1 MRVSESWLREWCNPP
16 LDTSGIA
23 ERLTMAGI
31 EVGAIEPVA
40 GPFDEVVLARIVS
53 TRPHPDADRLRLCEV
68 EAAPGEPLLGIV
80 CGAPNA
86 RPELRVP
93 LARVGARLPGGLHI
107 KKSKIRGQPSEGML
121 CSAQELGLGEG
132 QAGLLELPHDA
143 PIGTPLRDYLQLDDH
158 VIEVELTPNRGD
170 CLGLSGLAREL
181 SALTDAPLTAPD
193 IQPVPAA
200 SDRVLAVRLDAPG
213 ACPRYLCRV
222 VENVNPQAP
231 SPLWLQERLR
241 RAGLRSL
248 GPVVDITN
256 LVLLELG
263 QPLHAFDLDRIGGEI
278 VVRQARAGE
287 MLRLLNGQ
295 DVEADPDLLLI
306 CDAMRPLAAAGIMGG
321 ADSAVDDGT
330 RSVLLESAF
339 FAPRAI
345 AGRARRFG
353 LQTDASQRFER
364 GVDPQLQRLAIERAT
379 QLLIDLCGGVPG
391 PVVEACSEADLPASP
406 AICLRA
412 ARVTH
417 VLGCAVADDEI
428 ESILSR
434 LDCALHREDAGVW
447 QVTPPSRRFDLAIE
461 EDLIEELARVRGY
474 ETLPAVRPAPRGN
487 FPPAGDD
494 RVSRQRLA
502 LTLVDRGYQ
511 EAITYSFIDL
521 RIAGLIN
528 PEARARDR
536 LFMLSNPL
544 SADLAV
550 MRTSLWP
557 GLLRAY
563 SRNAHR
569 QATRVRLFE
578 IGSRFVVPPGSS
590 PRNVESVP
598 PDAMVAGLVAGPRSP
613 EQWGVSATPVDFFDL
628 KADVE
633 ALLAST
639 GCARDFTVEPGE
651 HPALH
656 PGQSA
661 RLLRAGQPVGWL
673 GRLHPQ
679 IEAEL
684 GLDDSPLL
692 FEIELAALTAGR
704 VPAYSEVSRFPS
716 VRRDIAVVLPQ
727 AVPVAALLATARG
740 ACAEAP
746 VQDMLIFDV
755 YQGPG
760 VPAGFKS
767 VALGITL
774 AAVGRPLTD
783 ADVDPLIARVVRAL
797 TEAHQAHLRD

>member
-16 LDTSGIA
+16 LDTAGIA
-23 ERLTMAGI
+23 ERLTTAGI

-40 GPFDEVVLARIVS
+40 GAFDDVVVARIVS

-68 EAAPGEPLLGIV
+68 EAVPGEPLLGIV

-86 RPELRVP
+86 RPDLRVP

-107 KKSKIRGQPSEGML
+107 KKSKIRGEPSEGML
-121 CSAQELGLGEG
+121 CSSQELGLGEG
-132 QAGLLELPHDA
+132 QAGLLELPDDA
-143 PIGTPLRDYLQLDDH
+143 PIGTPLRDYLKLDDQ

-181 SALTDAPLTAPD
+181 SALTDTPLTPPD
-193 IQPVPAA
+193 VPAVSA
-200 SDRVLAVRLDAPG
+200 QSDRQVTVRLDAPA

-222 VENVNPQAP
+222 VDNVNAQAP

-256 LVLLELG
+256 VVLLELG
-263 QPLHAFDLDRIGGEI
+263 QPLHAFDLDRVGSDI
-278 VVRQARAGE
+278 VVRQARAGDR
-287 MLRLLNGQ
+287 LRLLNGQ
-295 DVEADPDLLLI
+295 DIEADADLLLI
-306 CDAMRPLAAAGIMGG
+306 CDDTRPLAAAGIMGG
-321 ADSAVDDGT
+321 ADSAVGDAT

-345 AGRARRFG
+345 AGRARRLG

-364 GVDPQLQRLAIERAT
+364 GVDPQVQRLAIERAT
-379 QLLIDLCGGVPG
+379 QLLIDLCSGVPG
-391 PVVEACSEADLPASP
+391 PVVEACSDADLPAAP
-406 AICLRA
+406 AIRLRA
-412 ARVTH
+412 ARVAH
-417 VLGCAVADDEI
+417 VLGCPLTDAEI
-428 ESILSR
+428 ESILRR
-434 LDCALHREDAGVW
+434 LGCTLTQESAGVW
-447 QVTPPSRRFDLAIE
+447 QVSPPSRRFDLAIE
-461 EDLIEELARVRGY
+461 EDLIEELARVRCY

-487 FPPAGDD
+487 FPPAADD

-502 LTLVDRGYQ
+502 LALVDRGYQ
-511 EAITYSFIDL
+511 EAITYSFVEPKLQALID
-521 RIAGLIN
+521 
-528 PEARARDR
+528 PDR
-536 LFMLSNPL
+536 KPLALANPL
-544 SADLAV
+544 SAELAV

-557 GLLRAY
+557 GLLQACAH
-563 SRNAHR
+563 NANR
-569 QATRVRLFE
+569 QAARVRLFE
-578 IGSRFVVPPGSS
+578 IGLRFIENG
-590 PRNVESVP
+590 
-598 PDAMVAGLVAGPRSP
+598 DGLAQTGAVAGLIAGPRSP
-613 EQWGVSATPVDFFDL
+613 EQWAVAAVPVDFLDL

-633 ALLAST
+633 ALLAIN
-639 GCARDFTVEPGE
+639 GCAGEFDCAPAE

-679 IEAEL
+679 LEAEF

-704 VPAYSEVSRFPS
+704 VPAYAEVSRFPS

-727 AVPVAALLATARG
+727 SVPVADILATARR

-760 VPAGFKS
+760 VAAGFKS

-774 AAVGRPLTD
+774 AAVERTLTD
-783 ADVDPLIARVVRAL
+783 ADVDPLIARVLLAL
-797 TEAHQAHLRD
+797 ADAHQAQLRD

>member
-40 GPFDEVVLARIVS
+40 GPFDEVVVARIVS

-345 AGRARRFG
+345 AADRRLAALRARGRS
-353 LQTDASQRFER
+353 A
-364 GVDPQLQRLAIERAT
+364 AAA
-379 QLLIDLCGGVPG
+379 PG
-391 PVVEACSEADLPASP
+391 
-406 AICLRA
+406 
-412 ARVTH
+412 H
-417 VLGCAVADDEI
+417 
-428 ESILSR
+428 
-434 LDCALHREDAGVW
+434 
-447 QVTPPSRRFDLAIE
+447 
-461 EDLIEELARVRGY
+461 
-474 ETLPAVRPAPRGN
+474 
-487 FPPAGDD
+487 
-494 RVSRQRLA
+494 
-502 LTLVDRGYQ
+502 
-511 EAITYSFIDL
+511 
-521 RIAGLIN
+521 
-528 PEARARDR
+528 RARDAI
-536 LFMLSNPL
+536 
-544 SADLAV
+544 AD
-550 MRTSLWP
+550 
-557 GLLRAY
+557 
-563 SRNAHR
+563 
-569 QATRVRLFE
+569 
-578 IGSRFVVPPGSS
+578 
-590 PRNVESVP
+590 
-598 PDAMVAGLVAGPRSP
+598 
-613 EQWGVSATPVDFFDL
+613 
-628 KADVE
+628 
-633 ALLAST
+633 
-639 GCARDFTVEPGE
+639 
-651 HPALH
+651 
-656 PGQSA
+656 
-661 RLLRAGQPVGWL
+661 
-673 GRLHPQ
+673 
-679 IEAEL
+679 
-684 GLDDSPLL
+684 
-692 FEIELAALTAGR
+692 
-704 VPAYSEVSRFPS
+704 
-716 VRRDIAVVLPQ
+716 
-727 AVPVAALLATARG
+727 
-740 ACAEAP
+740 
-746 VQDMLIFDV
+746 
-755 YQGPG
+755 
-760 VPAGFKS
+760 
-767 VALGITL
+767 
-774 AAVGRPLTD
+774 
-783 ADVDPLIARVVRAL
+783 
-797 TEAHQAHLRD
+797 